1 MTRTLARVQGNDSS
15 GLVVGKLR
23 AARSPASRPAVL
35 CLHQRDEA
43 EIGQLLSVL
52 RAPIYYCSSGREAI
66 AIARDGALS
75 CVITPLKLPDTA
87 AAKLI
92 RALHRVAPGL
102 AVIVI
107 VDSPGISETVEVMR
121 RGAHAVIDSKTLNS
135 GLLHQVAPLVNGR

>member
-1 MTRTLARVQGNDSS
+1 VQGKDSS
-15 GLVVGKLR
+15 GLFVDKLR
-23 AARSPASRPAVL
+23 AARNPASGPAVL
-35 CLHQRDEA
+35 CLRQRDELA
-43 EIGQLLSVL
+43 IGQLLAVL
-52 RAPIYYCSSGREAI
+52 RSPIYYCSSGREAI

-75 CVITPLKLPDTA
+75 CAIIPLKLPDTG

-121 RGAHAVIDSKTLNS
+121 RGAYAVIDSRTLAS